1 MSSQPPHQR
10 ARPGARHPFA
20 ASTPSAPLAQPQ
32 PVPSTPPPSYTP
44 KDPFA
49 PDDRVSSQ
57 YQTQG
62 IPQPLTAVST
72 SSRPPSRRCS
82 NPANAAIPAF
92 STPESHQQQAT
103 AQVQARRRSSAAAR
117 VAAASAPDL
126 SRTLSRE
133 DPSLDMN
140 GIPQSNNIEQLD
152 SPSAEPPSSA
162 LHPRIAVVL
171 GIKESFHV
179 PLLLCRALA
188 TAPPIWWFVRCV
200 VLVWRLA
207 ISALRGGLHKDVE
220 WGVAGWRGGGVG
232 GGAGFDNAATGPE
245 CGSEVA
251 SLVITEVG
259 LAALWVSLSCVSLII
274 WSPVFLKHMWERK
287 DVGRVEGLGL
297 LVSGIGIGWLIS
309 GPTCSAQHQDIFLS
323 ISRIV
328 SCPDGKH
335 LFNFFFPHFSFSPFK
350 KKKKAERQAV
360 SGAQREL
367 LAKGKTSIIG
377 VEDGLKS

>member
-20 ASTPSAPLAQPQ
+20 ASAPSAPLAQPQ

-62 IPQPLTAVST
+62 IPQPLTAVPT

-82 NPANAAIPAF
+82 NPANAAVPAF

-103 AQVQARRRSSAAAR
+103 AQVHARRRSSAAAR

-140 GIPQSNNIEQLD
+140 GIPQSNSIEQLD
-152 SPSAEPPSSA
+152 SPNAEPPSSA

-171 GIKESFHV
+171 GINESFHV

-188 TAPPIWWFVRCV
+188 TAPPIWWFVRLLNYTPAAT
-200 VLVWRLA
+200 LVRLFT
-207 ISALRGGLHKDVE
+207 ISAINVYTTSWWLHLSGASSDPRLLLPAWICIASMLTILYHLAHRHVNIRRETRAAVRAFYVSSSVSLFLLLLQSHLERGTWRVAPLVGIVE
-220 WGVAGWRGGGVG
+220 RVARAWSDARVPTAGGGG
-232 GGAGFDNAATGPE
+232 
-245 CGSEVA
+245 
-251 SLVITEVG
+251 
-259 LAALWVSLSCVSLII
+259 
-274 WSPVFLKHMWERK
+274 
-287 DVGRVEGLGL
+287 
-297 LVSGIGIGWLIS
+297 
-309 GPTCSAQHQDIFLS
+309 
-323 ISRIV
+323 
-328 SCPDGKH
+328 
-335 LFNFFFPHFSFSPFK
+335 
-350 KKKKAERQAV
+350 
-360 SGAQREL
+360 EL
-367 LAKGKTSIIG
+367 
-377 VEDGLKS
+377 

>member
-20 ASTPSAPLAQPQ
+20 ASAPSAPLAQPQ

-62 IPQPLTAVST
+62 IPQPLTAVPT

-82 NPANAAIPAF
+82 NPANAAVPAF

-103 AQVQARRRSSAAAR
+103 AQVHARRRSSAAAR

-140 GIPQSNNIEQLD
+140 GIPQSNSIEQLD
-152 SPSAEPPSSA
+152 SPNAEPPSSA

-171 GIKESFHV
+171 GINESFHV
-179 PLLLCRALA
+179 PLLLCR
-188 TAPPIWWFVRCV
+188 
-200 VLVWRLA
+200 
-207 ISALRGGLHKDVE
+207 
-220 WGVAGWRGGGVG
+220 
-232 GGAGFDNAATGPE
+232 PE

-259 LAALWVSLSCVSLII
+259 LAALWCTASGYLSFYFADCLMSRWLLNYTPAATLVRLFTISAINVYTTSWWLHLSGASSDPRLLLPAWICIASMLTILYHLAHRHVNIRRETRAAVRAFYVSSSVSLFLLLLQSHLERGTWRVAPLVGIVERVARA
-274 WSPVFLKHMWERK
+274 WS
-287 DVGRVEGLGL
+287 DARV
-297 LVSGIGIGWLIS
+297 
-309 GPTCSAQHQDIFLS
+309 PTA
-323 ISRIV
+323 
-328 SCPDGKH
+328 G
-335 LFNFFFPHFSFSPFK
+335 
-350 KKKKAERQAV
+350 
-360 SGAQREL
+360 GGGEL
-367 LAKGKTSIIG
+367 
-377 VEDGLKS
+377 